1 MSGDVDVE
9 ALIAPLETG
18 DGAGEDLRQDYSPT
32 SIYQRLRDA
41 RADARAEERAR
52 DSEEDREGGVA
63 DGWRIV
69 RRLGVEAL
77 TSTSKDFEVAAWLT
91 EALVRQDGLAG
102 LSAGARMLS
111 GLLAN
116 HWDAGFP
123 QPDEDGMEGRASPLG
138 GLAGGDADGTVMQA
152 LRRIIL
158 FRRPSGD
165 VVSLYRYEAALE
177 TAAIPDETRREQ
189 RYAQGVLE
197 LDTLVTEARFDR
209 RSLTSVMAEAQEARA
224 AWQEF
229 QDQIDARFGYDA
241 PPTRRVAELLERM
254 LEVAQRLGGE
264 NEQAATESDAP
275 MQQAGTDAPV
285 ALAGGGG
292 FALPTGGPA
301 GREQALKMLE
311 QIAEF
316 FQRTEP
322 HSFLAYTLADAARRG
337 RMTLP
342 ELLAEVLADD
352 GARTAMLTALGIR
365 PGAMD
370 ETG

>member
-1 MSGDVDVE
+1 MSTDIDVD

-18 DGAGEDLRQDYSPT
+18 GGAGEDLRQDYSPT
-32 SIYQRLRDA
+32 SVYQRLRDA

-52 DSEEDREGGVA
+52 DSEDDREGGVA

-69 RRLGVEAL
+69 RRLAVEAL
-77 TSTSKDFEVAAWLT
+77 GATSKDFEVAAWLT

-102 LSAGARMLS
+102 LSAGARVMT

-123 QPDEDGMEGRASPLG
+123 QPDEDGMEVRASPLG

-152 LRRIIL
+152 LRRTPL

-165 VVSLYRYEAALE
+165 IVSLYRHEAALE
-177 TAAIPDETRREQ
+177 TAAIPDEARREQ
-189 RYAQGVLE
+189 RYAQGVLA
-197 LDTLVTEARFDR
+197 LDTLETEARFDR
-209 RSLTSVMAEAQEARA
+209 RGLSAVVAEATEARA
-224 AWQEF
+224 AWREF
-229 QDQIDARFGYDA
+229 QDQIDTRFGHDA
-241 PPTRRVAELLERM
+241 PPTRRVAEVLDRLI
-254 LEVAQRLGGE
+254 EVAQRLGGE
-264 NEQAATESDAP
+264 EEVQADAP
-275 MQQAGTDAPV
+275 VPQAGGDAPV
-285 ALAGGGG
+285 AMAGGGG
-292 FALPTGGPA
+292 FALPAGGPA
-301 GREQALKMLE
+301 GREQALRMLE

-342 ELLAEVLADD
+342 ELLSEVLADE

-365 PGAMD
+365 PGSMD
-370 ETG
+370 DSA